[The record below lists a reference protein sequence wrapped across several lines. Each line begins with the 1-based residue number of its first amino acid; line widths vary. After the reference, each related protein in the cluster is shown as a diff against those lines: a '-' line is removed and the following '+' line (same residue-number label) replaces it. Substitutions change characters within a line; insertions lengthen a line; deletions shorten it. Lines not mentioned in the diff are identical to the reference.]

1 MLTPRSAPL
10 EPLLLPMAI
19 HDKRVQFTLSG
30 LTHYQPSGHCTV
42 VLGYMVQE
50 SVLRSI
56 AGTNHKP
63 ILF

>member
-19 HDKRVQFTLSG
+19 QEKRVQFTLSG
-30 LTHYQPSGHCTV
+30 FTHYQPCGCTV
-42 VLGYMVQE
+42 VPGYMVQE
-50 SVLRSI
+50 LVLRST

-63 ILF
+63 DLL